1 MSDTSESESLI
12 VCTIRVS
19 SSCERHKKCVILDY
33 RLYVWVERENHQP
46 AELPRGRFTSIVE
59 IFYRSP
65 WGNDLT
71 VV

>member
-12 VCTIRVS
+12 VYTIRVS
-19 SSCERHKKCVILDY
+19 STCERHKKCVVLDY
-33 RLYVWVERENHQP
+33 RLVVWVERNFHQP
-46 AELPRGRFTSIVE
+46 AQLPRGRFTSIVE

-65 WGNDLT
+65 WGRDLT